1 MVRAVALLALVACA
15 ADPAGSVTITGS
27 VRPAAAVDVVFRS
40 GAREEVAKTSA
51 DGKYRIVV
59 PAGTYRVA
67 VRSDAWMTVGDRD
80 LPRLPG
86 LPSAAAA
93 GAPDV
98 SAMPELVVTHD
109 AEDVD
114 IAIVRS
120 GIVTGTVLDVDARA
134 ISGAVVSAH
143 GAALPRAVPRPAFG
157 TDVAVSRAD
166 GSFELRLPDGEYQ
179 LAASHPAFAD
189 SVDVGRV
196 DVRGGTRH
204 VSLTLVKGCVV
215 SGRVLAADGKPA
227 GEGAIEK
234 RFGTTDLEFA
244 PNGRVEPDGTF
255 RWTTLDE
262 REVVLR
268 VWPWH
273 SAPSASKAFAC
284 RDGARFTTT
293 FTLPDHPP
301 DMSGELVDRAGNPQP
316 FVHLD
321 VQPLDPG
328 GIAQQERTD
337 ANGRWA
343 VFAMPPGRYAISAR
357 APGGV
362 VSTVVSSPSTN
373 TQLELSGTGRL
384 AGTTTN
390 LASGSFTLVLG
401 TCFDRDIRRLAPST
415 RLVIV
420 RGGQFVVDGV
430 PACDLQLQASWRDQ
444 AATAR
449 ATVPPGGVARV
460 QLDLGPPRDKL
471 VLGRVRDA
479 DGKPASR
486 AHVTARYRQR
496 VTSAITDED
505 GRFTIETNAG
515 ATLDVERDG
524 ARGTADVSLANLA
537 RERVDVVLSRR

>member
-1 MVRAVALLALVACA
+1 MLRALALLAVAACA
-15 ADPAGSVTITGS
+15 ADATGSVTITGS
-27 VRPAAAVDVVFRS
+27 VRPAAAVDIVFRS
-40 GAREEVAKTSA
+40 GARVEVAKSSA
-51 DGKYRIVV
+51 DGKYRIVM

-67 VRSDAWMTVGDRD
+67 VRDDAWMTVGERE
-80 LPRLPG
+80 LQRLPG

-93 GAPDV
+93 GAPDE

-120 GIVTGTVLDVDARA
+120 GIVTGTVLDVDDRA

-143 GAALPRAVPRPAFG
+143 GVAPTRALPRPAYG

-179 LAASHPAFAD
+179 LAATHAAFAD

-196 DVRGGTRH
+196 EVRGGTRH
-204 VSLTLVKGCVV
+204 VSLTLVKGCIV

-234 RFGTTDLEFA
+234 RFGTTDVEFA
-244 PNGRVEPDGTF
+244 PNGRIEPDGTF

-273 SAPSASKAFAC
+273 SPPSPSKPFAC

-293 FTLPDHPP
+293 FTLPSRAP
-301 DMSGELVDRAGNPQP
+301 DLSGELVDRAGNPQP

-328 GIAQQERTD
+328 GLAQQERTD

-343 VFAMPPGRYAISAR
+343 VFEMPPGRYAISAR

-362 VSTVVSSPSTN
+362 VSTVVTAPSSN
-373 TQLELSGTGRL
+373 TKLELSGTGRL

-390 LASGSFTLVLG
+390 LANGSFELALG
-401 TCFDRDIRRLAPST
+401 TCFDRDIRRIST
-415 RLVIV
+415 SKRLVIV
-420 RGGQFVVDGV
+420 RGGQFFVAGV
-430 PACDLQLQASWRDQ
+430 PACDLQIQASWRDQ

-449 ATVPPGGVARV
+449 ATVPANGVARV

-479 DGKPASR
+479 GGKPASR
-486 AHVTARYRQR
+486 AHVIARYKQR
-496 VTSAITDED
+496 VTTAIADED
-505 GRFTIETNAG
+505 GRFTIETFAG
-515 ATLDVERDG
+515 ATLDAEHDG
-524 ARGTADVSLANLA
+524 ARGTGEVGLANLA
-537 RERVDVVLSRR
+537 RERVDIVLSRR